1 VAVLRDLEPEQKRGT
16 ILPTRTRFLGTTLAA
31 AGTVAALA
39 LATAVP
45 AAAAAPSTVEQDV
58 AQLYQDVTDLYNG
71 LPASA
76 LRNVDRLIESP
87 IPQIGPRSQAAQ
99 GPIPGCTEG
108 SLLTYAN
115 KLASQLTPLE
125 GQALDAL
132 SGLSQLYIQGV
143 ASDKAPQVFGT
154 DGQYTSR
161 ATDTIGKLRGF
172 WDIESWN
179 IQLVAWKGTDL
190 GSQAKMA
197 QTFSLGLAP
206 AKVKAAAAL
215 ATKVLYE
222 VPGMQGGR
230 NPLLTLNAFSAPADS
245 LGGKRV
251 ALGDGL
257 LDTVNLLGFD
267 DVSVESVVGHE
278 YGHQVDFAH
287 ENYPRNESSEMG
299 PDAYGGY
306 FVAHAKG
313 FGWDARTQQEV
324 LYLDASIGD
333 CYHSHGTPDQRK
345 AAGAWGEKQA
355 TSQGN
360 PNRIVPSATM
370 IEKFQKDYPK
380 LMPPATDQPVAAA
393 VAAAHG

>member
-1 VAVLRDLEPEQKRGT
+1 MPD
-16 ILPTRTRFLGTTLAA
+16 RTRFLGKTLVA
-31 AGTVAALA
+31 AGAAAALA
-39 LATAVP
+39 LATALP
-45 AAAAAPSTVEQDV
+45 AAAAAPPTVEQDV
-58 AQLYQDVTDLYNG
+58 AQLYQDVIDLYNG
-71 LPASA
+71 LPADA
-76 LRNVDRLIESP
+76 LRNVDRLIDSP
-87 IPQIGPRSQAAQ
+87 VPRIGPRSRAAD

-115 KLASQLTPLE
+115 KLAAQLTPLE
-125 GQALDAL
+125 GQAMDAL
-132 SGLSQLYIQGV
+132 SGLSQLYVQGV
-143 ASDKAPQVFGT
+143 ASDKTPQVFGT
-154 DGQYTSR
+154 DGQYTPR
-161 ATDTIGKLRGF
+161 ATTAIDKLRGF

-190 GSQAKMA
+190 GSQAKMV
-197 QTFSLGLAP
+197 QTFGLGLAP

-222 VPGMQGGR
+222 VPVLQGGR
-230 NPLLTLNAFSAPADS
+230 NPLITLNAFSAPADS

-257 LDTVNLLGFD
+257 LDTVNALGFD

-287 ENYPRNESSEMG
+287 DNHPRNESSEMG

-313 FGWDARTQQEV
+313 FAWNARTQQEV
-324 LYLDASIGD
+324 TYLDASIGD

-355 TSQGN
+355 TSQAN
-360 PNRIVPSATM
+360 PNRIIPSATM
-370 IEKFQKDYPK
+370 IDRFQKEYPK
-380 LMPPATDQPVAAA
+380 LMPPATQQQA
-393 VAAAHG
+393 VAHS

>member
-1 VAVLRDLEPEQKRGT
+1 
-16 ILPTRTRFLGTTLAA
+16 LPNRTRFLGKTFAA
-31 AGTVAALA
+31 AGTAAALA

-58 AQLYQDVTDLYNG
+58 AQLYQYVSDLYQG
-71 LPASA
+71 LPGNA
-76 LRNVDRLIESP
+76 LRGVDRLIESP
-87 IPQIGPRSQAAQ
+87 IPRIGPRSRAAQ
-99 GPIPGCTEG
+99 DPIPGCTEG

-125 GQALDAL
+125 DQALGAL
-132 SGLSQLYIQGV
+132 SDLSALYVQGV

-154 DGQYTSR
+154 DGQYTPR
-161 ATDTIGKLRGF
+161 AAVTIDKLRGF

-206 AKVKAAAAL
+206 AKVKTAATL

-222 VPGMQGGR
+222 VPALQGGR
-230 NPLLTLNAFSAPADS
+230 HPLLTLNAFSAPADS

-257 LDTVNLLGFD
+257 LDTVNFLGFD
-267 DVSVESVVGHE
+267 DVSVEAVVGHE

-287 ENYPRNESSEMG
+287 ENHPRNESSEMG

-306 FVAHAKG
+306 FVAHPKG
-313 FGWDARTQQEV
+313 FGWDSRTQQEV
-324 LYLDASIGD
+324 TYMDASVGD

-355 TSQGN
+355 TSQSN
-360 PNRIVPSATM
+360 PNRIIPSANM
-370 IEKFQKDYPK
+370 IEKFQKEYPK
-380 LMPPATDQPVAAA
+380 LMPPATDQPAAAA
-393 VAAAHG
+393 VAAARG

>member
-1 VAVLRDLEPEQKRGT
+1 
-16 ILPTRTRFLGTTLAA
+16 LPDRTRFLGSVLAVATTV
-31 AGTVAALA
+31 TLA

-45 AAAAAPSTVEQDV
+45 AAAAAPSTVDQDV
-58 AQLYQDVTDLYNG
+58 AQLYQDVIDLYNG

-76 LRNVDRLIESP
+76 VSGVDRLVDSP
-87 IPQIGPRSQAAQ
+87 IPRIGPRFKAAQ
-99 GPIPGCTEG
+99 DPIPGCTEG

-115 KLASQLTPLE
+115 KLAAQLTPLE
-125 GQALDAL
+125 GKALDAL
-132 SGLSQLYIQGV
+132 SALSQLYVQGV
-143 ASDKAPQVFGT
+143 ASDKSPQVFGT

-161 ATDTIGKLRGF
+161 ATATIDRLRGF

-197 QTFSLGLAP
+197 QTFGLGLAP
-206 AKVKAAAAL
+206 AKVKGAAAL
-215 ATKVLYE
+215 ATQVLYE
-222 VPGMQGGR
+222 VPALQGGR

-287 ENYPRNESSEMG
+287 NNYPPNESSEMG

-313 FGWDARTQQEV
+313 FGWNSRLQQEV
-324 LYLDASIGD
+324 TYLDSSIGD
-333 CYHSHGTPDQRK
+333 CFHSHGTPEQRK

-370 IEKFQKDYPK
+370 IDKFQQEYPK
-380 LMPPATDQPVAAA
+380 LMPPATGQSATMAAA
-393 VAAAHG
+393 QR

>member
-1 VAVLRDLEPEQKRGT
+1 ATP
-16 ILPTRTRFLGTTLAA
+16 
-31 AGTVAALA
+31 
-39 LATAVP
+39 ATAD
-45 AAAAAPSTVEQDV
+45 QDV
-58 AQLYQDVTDLYNG
+58 AQLYQDVVDLYNG

-76 LRNVDRLIESP
+76 LRGVDPLIDSP
-87 IPQIGPRSQAAQ
+87 LPRIGPRFQPKVD
-99 GPIPGCTEG
+99 PIPGCTEG

-115 KLASQLTPLE
+115 KLAAQLTPLE
-125 GQALDAL
+125 NKAFAAL
-132 SGLSQLYIQGV
+132 SALSQLYVQGV
-143 ASDKAPQVFGT
+143 ASDKSPQVFGT
-154 DGQYTSR
+154 DGQYGPR
-161 ATDTIGKLRGF
+161 ATATIDKLRGF

-215 ATKVLYE
+215 TTQVLFE
-222 VPGMQGGR
+222 LPALQGGR

-257 LDTVNLLGFD
+257 LDVVNTLGFD
-267 DVSVESVVGHE
+267 DVSVEAVVGHE

-287 ENYPRNESSEMG
+287 DNYPPNESSEMG

-313 FGWDARTQQEV
+313 FGWTSRLQQEV
-324 LYLDASIGD
+324 TYLDASIGD
-333 CYHSHGTPDQRK
+333 CFHSHGTPEQRK

-355 TSQGN
+355 TGQGN
-360 PNRIVPSATM
+360 PNRVVPSATM
-370 IEKFQKDYPK
+370 IDKFQKEYPK
-380 LMPPATDQPVAAA
+380 LMPPAGDQSAAA
-393 VAAAHG
+393 TLAAAHR

>member
-1 VAVLRDLEPEQKRGT
+1 MRN
-16 ILPTRTRFLGTTLAA
+16 RTRFLGRTLAA
-31 AGTVAALA
+31 AGTVAALGLA
-39 LATAVP
+39 LAVP
-45 AAAAAPSTVEQDV
+45 ASADTPSTVEQDI
-58 AQLYQDVTDLYNG
+58 AQLNQDVNDLYAG

-76 LRNVDRLIESP
+76 LKNVDPLIESP
-87 IPQIGPRSQAAQ
+87 IPQAGRQSRAAQ

-115 KLASQLTPLE
+115 NLASKLTPLE
-125 GQALDAL
+125 NEAMGVL
-132 SGLSQLYIQGV
+132 SGLSSLYTQGV
-143 ASDKAPQVFGT
+143 ATDKTPQVFGT
-154 DGQYTSR
+154 DGQYTPR
-161 ATDTIGKLRGF
+161 ATATIDKLRGF

-179 IQLVAWKGTDL
+179 VQLVAWKGTDL

-206 AKVKAAAAL
+206 ARVQPAAAL

-222 VPGMQGGR
+222 VPALQGGR
-230 NPLLTLNAFSAPADS
+230 NPLLTLNAFSAPAGS

-257 LDTVNLLGFD
+257 LDVVNTLGFD
-267 DVSVESVVGHE
+267 DVSVEAVVGHE

-287 ENYPRNESSEMG
+287 ENYPHNESSEMG

-313 FGWDARTQQEV
+313 DAWNARAQQEAT
-324 LYLDASIGD
+324 YLDASIGD
-333 CYHSHGTPDQRK
+333 CQHSHGTPGQRK

-360 PNRIVPSATM
+360 PNRIVPSVTM
-370 IEKFQKDYPK
+370 IANFQKEYPK
-380 LMPPATDQPVAAA
+380 LMPPAAGPAELAAA
-393 VAAAHG
+393 RG

>member
-1 VAVLRDLEPEQKRGT
+1 M
-16 ILPTRTRFLGTTLAA
+16 LAA
-31 AGTVAALA
+31 VGAAVVA
-39 LATAVP
+39 LATAIP
-45 AAAAAPSTVEQDV
+45 AAAAPSTVDQDV
-58 AQLYQDVTDLYNG
+58 DQLYQDVVDLYNG

-76 LRNVDRLIESP
+76 LRGVDQLIDSP
-87 IPQIGPRSQAAQ
+87 LPRIGPRFKAAQ
-99 GPIPGCTEG
+99 DPIPGCTEG

-115 KLASQLTPLE
+115 KLAAQLTPLE
-125 GQALDAL
+125 GKAFDAL
-132 SGLSQLYIQGV
+132 SGLSQLYVQGV
-143 ASDKAPQVFGT
+143 ASDKSPQVFGT
-154 DGQYTSR
+154 DGQYSSR
-161 ATDTIGKLRGF
+161 ATASIDKLRGF

-206 AKVKAAAAL
+206 AKVKGAAAL

-222 VPGMQGGR
+222 VPALQGGR
-230 NPLLTLNAFSAPADS
+230 HPLLTLNAFSAPADS

-257 LDTVNLLGFD
+257 LDTVNLLGYD
-267 DVSVESVVGHE
+267 DVSVEAVVGHE

-287 ENYPRNESSEMG
+287 NNYPPNESSEMG

-313 FGWDARTQQEV
+313 YAWNSRLQQEV
-324 LYLDASIGD
+324 TYLDSSIGD
-333 CYHSHGTPDQRK
+333 CFHSHGTPDQRK

-360 PNRIVPSATM
+360 PNRVIPSATM
-370 IEKFQKDYPK
+370 IDKFQKEYPK
-380 LMPPATDQPVAAA
+380 LMPPATGQSDTTTVAAA
-393 VAAAHG
+393 QR

>member
-1 VAVLRDLEPEQKRGT
+1 MT
-16 ILPTRTRFLGTTLAA
+16 NRTRFLGKTFAA
-31 AGTVAALA
+31 AGTAAALV

-45 AAAAAPSTVEQDV
+45 ANAAPASTVEQDV
-58 AQLYQDVTDLYNG
+58 AQLYQDVVDLYNG
-71 LPASA
+71 LPANA
-76 LRNVDRLIESP
+76 LRGVDRLIDSP
-87 IPQIGPRSQAAQ
+87 IPRMGPRSRAAA

-115 KLASQLTPLE
+115 KLAAQLTPLE
-125 GQALDAL
+125 NQAFNAL
-132 SGLSQLYIQGV
+132 SGLSQLYVQGV
-143 ASDKAPQVFGT
+143 ASDKTPQVFGT

-161 ATDTIGKLRGF
+161 ATDSIDKLRGF

-222 VPGMQGGR
+222 VPTLQGGR
-230 NPLLTLNAFSAPADS
+230 HPLLTLNAFSAPADS

-257 LDTVNLLGFD
+257 LDTVNVLGFD

-287 ENYPRNESSEMG
+287 ENYPPNESSEMG

-313 FGWDARTQQEV
+313 YAWNARTQQEV
-324 LYLDASIGD
+324 TYLDASIGD

-360 PNRIVPSATM
+360 PNRIIPSATM
-370 IEKFQKDYPK
+370 IDKFQKEYPK
-380 LMPPATDQPVAAA
+380 LMPPADQPATAAL
-393 VAAAHG
+393 AAAHG

>member
-1 VAVLRDLEPEQKRGT
+1 M
-16 ILPTRTRFLGTTLAA
+16 PTRTRFLGKTLAA
-31 AGTVAALA
+31 AGTAAALA

-45 AAAAAPSTVEQDV
+45 AAAAEPTGVEQDV
-58 AQLYQDVTDLYNG
+58 AQLYQYVIDLYNG
-71 LPASA
+71 LPADA
-76 LRNVDRLIESP
+76 LRGVDRLIESP
-87 IPQIGPRSQAAQ
+87 IPRIGPQSQAAD
-99 GPIPGCTEG
+99 GPIPGCTAG

-115 KLASQLTPLE
+115 KLAAQLTPLE
-125 GQALDAL
+125 GKALDAL
-132 SGLSQLYIQGV
+132 SGLSQLYVQGV
-143 ASDKAPQVFGT
+143 ASDKTPQVFGT
-154 DGQYTSR
+154 DGQYTPR
-161 ATDTIGKLRGF
+161 ATTTIDKLRGF

-197 QTFSLGLAP
+197 QTFGLGLAP
-206 AKVKAAAAL
+206 AKVKTAAAL

-222 VPGMQGGR
+222 VPAMQGGR
-230 NPLLTLNAFSAPADS
+230 NPLLTLNAFSAPAGS

-257 LDTVNLLGFD
+257 LDTVNVLGFD

-313 FGWDARTQQEV
+313 FAWNARTQQEV
-324 LYLDASIGD
+324 TYLDASIGD

-355 TSQGN
+355 TSQAN
-360 PNRIVPSATM
+360 PNRIIPSATM
-370 IEKFQKDYPK
+370 IEKFQKQYPK
-380 LMPPATDQPVAAA
+380 LMPPATAALA
-393 VAAAHG
+393 TAHG

>member
-1 VAVLRDLEPEQKRGT
+1 M
-16 ILPTRTRFLGTTLAA
+16 A

-45 AAAAAPSTVEQDV
+45 AAAAEPPTVDQDV
-58 AQLYQDVTDLYNG
+58 AQLYQDVVDLYNG
-71 LPASA
+71 LPADA
-76 LRNVDRLIESP
+76 LRDVDRLVESP
-87 IPQIGPRSQAAQ
+87 IPRIGPRTQAAQ
-99 GPIPGCTEG
+99 DPIPGCTEG

-115 KLASQLTPLE
+115 KLAAQLTPLE
-125 GQALDAL
+125 NKAFDAL
-132 SGLSQLYIQGV
+132 SGLSQLYVQGV
-143 ASDKAPQVFGT
+143 ASDKTPQVFGT
-154 DGQYTSR
+154 DGQYTPR
-161 ATDTIGKLRGF
+161 ATETIDKLRGF

-206 AKVKAAAAL
+206 AKVKNAAAL

-222 VPGMQGGR
+222 IPALQGGR
-230 NPLLTLNAFSAPADS
+230 HPLLTLNAFSAPAGS

-257 LDTVNLLGFD
+257 LDTVDLLGFD
-267 DVSVESVVGHE
+267 DVSVESVIGHE

-287 ENYPRNESSEMG
+287 DNHPRNESSEMG

-313 FGWDARTQQEV
+313 YAWNARTQQEV
-324 LYLDASIGD
+324 TYLDASIGD

-355 TSQGN
+355 TSQAD
-360 PNRIVPSATM
+360 PNRIIPSATM
-370 IEKFQKDYPK
+370 IEKFQREYPK
-380 LMPPATDQPVAAA
+380 LMPPATDQPAAAA
-393 VAAAHG
+393 VAAARG